1 MASYRQGYPMSASEA
16 NPMLRLAGLPLLH
29 QSASED
35 EISEALA
42 NAAQIL
48 DQ

>member
-1 MASYRQGYPMSASEA
+1 MNPSEA
-16 NPMLRLAGLPLLH
+16 NPTLRLAGLPSLP
-29 QSASED
+29 QSASE
-35 EISEALA
+35 EQISEALA

>member
-1 MASYRQGYPMSASEA
+1 MNASEA
-16 NPMLRLAGLPLLH
+16 NPYLRLAGLPSLPS
-29 QSASED
+29 SASED
-35 EISEALA
+35 EIAEALA